1 MMHVMKQLKNPLT
14 DEYYQLKNLVL
25 GKEFPWFHE
34 TNPRDSFYFYSHVF
48 LERPTERSLFPAVR
62 SEYVDLFHTVI
73 QQIFKHNNIPIDI
86 IYRMNA
92 NAVDAGKGCTTAHT
106 DHDFPHQ
113 NLIIYLTDA
122 GGETIVKGSR
132 PKPPLE
138 DDIAT
143 FSGIHCHMMPKKK
156 RRVVLIA
163 PYGNSFDYNTTD

>member
-1 MMHVMKQLKNPLT
+1 M
-14 DEYYQLKNLVL
+14 E
-25 GKEFPWFHE
+25 
-34 TNPRDSFYFYSHVF
+34 RVF
-48 LERPTERSLFPAVR
+48 REIVYA
-62 SEYVDLFHTVI
+62 
-73 QQIFKHNNIPIDI
+73 NGIDPQV

-92 NAVDAGKGCTTAHT
+92 NAVDAGKGYTAAHT

-122 GGETIVKGSR
+122 GGETIVEGSK

-143 FSGIHCHMMPKKK
+143 FSGIHYHKMPKKK

-163 PYGNSFDYNTTD
+163 TYGNPIDYNTTD

>member
-25 GKEFPWFHE
+25 GSDFPWFHE
-34 TNPRDSFYFYSHVF
+34 KNQKDNFYFYSHVF
-48 LERPTERSLFPAVR
+48 LERPNEKSLFPAVR

-73 QQIFKHNNIPIDI
+73 QQIFEYNNLPIDI

-92 NAVDAGKGCTTAHT
+92 NAVPAGKGHTAAHT
-106 DHDFPHQ
+106 DHDFPHD

-122 GGETIVKGSR
+122 GGETVVEDIVSKT
-132 PKPPLE
+132 PLE
-138 DDIAT
+138 DEIAT
-143 FSGIHCHMMPKKK
+143 FSGIHYHYMPDSK

-163 PYGNSFDYNTTD
+163 TYGNSSSYYT

>member
-1 MMHVMKQLKNPLT
+1 
-14 DEYYQLKNLVL
+14 
-25 GKEFPWFHE
+25 
-34 TNPRDSFYFYSHVF
+34 
-48 LERPTERSLFPAVR
+48 
-62 SEYVDLFHTVI
+62 
-73 QQIFKHNNIPIDI
+73 
-86 IYRMNA
+86 MNA

-122 GGETIVKGSR
+122 GGESIVKGSR

-143 FSGIHCHMMPKKK
+143 FSGIHYHKMPKKK

-163 PYGNSFDYNTTD
+163 TYGNSFDYNTTD